1 MAFDT
6 LSNRLSDTF
15 RNLSGKGKLT
25 DKNISDALQDIRIS
39 LLEAD
44 VSLEVINELLNH
56 VQEESLGLKV
66 TREVDPSQMFIKV
79 VNDKLVEILGEDHVP
94 MNFAKRPGIMM
105 MVGLQGSGKTTTI
118 AKIAKQL
125 KEKENFKVLMVAA
138 DLARPAAVEQ
148 LKILGEQIGVDVF
161 SKADTNAVDVVKES
175 LKNSSDYDRIL
186 IDTAG
191 RLQVDEALMNELVDI
206 EKAAKP
212 EEILLSVDAMSGQD
226 VIHVANGFK
235 NKLDLTGLVAT
246 KFDGD
251 ARGGAILSVRYMTQV
266 PVKYVGVGEGI
277 DDLDSFYPDRMA
289 SRILGMGDIV
299 SLVEKAQEKM
309 DLEASEKSAER
320 MMKGIFTLDDMLI
333 QLQQVSKMGPLSGLL
348 KMVPGASKMAGDI
361 DDADA
366 NAGMNKTK
374 ALILSMTKEE
384 RQNPDIIRSSRKHR
398 IANGSGMTTTD
409 VNRLLSKHEKMKK
422 QMRMF
427 SRMMG

>member
-1 MAFDT
+1 MAFDNLT
-6 LSNRLSDTF
+6 NRLQDTF
-15 RNLSGKGKLT
+15 RNMTGKGKLSE
-25 DKNISDALQDIRIS
+25 KNITDALSEIRIS

-44 VSLEVINELLNH
+44 VSLEVINELLEH
-56 VQEESLGLKV
+56 TRKESLGMKV
-66 TREVDPSQMFIKV
+66 VRDVDPSQMFIKI
-79 VNDKLVEILGEDHVP
+79 VNDKLIEILGEEQVGLS
-94 MNFAKRPGIMM
+94 FTKKPGIMM

-118 AKIAKQL
+118 AKIANELTK
-125 KEKENFKVLMVAA
+125 KEDKKVLLVAA
-138 DLARPAAVEQ
+138 DLARPAAIEQ
-148 LKILGEQIGVDVF
+148 LKILGERIGVEVF
-161 SKADTNAVDVVKES
+161 SKENATPVEVVQDALAYGKEF
-175 LKNSSDYDRIL
+175 DAIL

-191 RLQVDEALMNELVDI
+191 RLQVDEALMQQLVDI
-206 EKAAKP
+206 EKLAKP

-235 NKLDLTGLVAT
+235 EKLNLTGLVAT

-251 ARGGAILSVRYMTQV
+251 SRGGSILSVRYMTNV

-277 DDLDSFYPDRMA
+277 DEIDAFYPDRTA

-309 DLEASEKSAER
+309 DIEASEKSAER
-320 MMKGIFTLDDMLI
+320 MMKGQFTLDDMLI

-348 KMVPGASKMAGDI
+348 KMLPGANNLAGQV

-366 NAGMNKTK
+366 SKGMKKTE
-374 ALILSMTKEE
+374 AMILSMTKEE
-384 RQNPDIIRSSRKHR
+384 RNDPSIIRSTRKRR
-398 IANGSGMTTTD
+398 IANGSGVSTTD
-409 VNRLLSKHEKMKK
+409 VNRLLSQYDKMKK